1 MSVSIQLQEIASI
14 ALKAFS
20 NISASVSTVKV
31 LLMLFKGMTGVREN
45 GKRIDGLDE
54 PLHCWITGTTAE
66 DVKAAAKIIQEM
78 IDMEIYNPDSEKAMA
93 LRVRCLTFNLRK
105 TYK

>member
-1 MSVSIQLQEIASI
+1 M
-14 ALKAFS
+14 
-20 NISASVSTVKV
+20 NTVKV
-31 LLMLFKGMTGVREN
+31 LLMLFEGMTGVREN

-93 LRVRCLTFNLRK
+93 LRVRCLTFNLRIRHINNYSSK
-105 TYK
+105 KLKCFCLSMNHCLSF

>member
-1 MSVSIQLQEIASI
+1 M
-14 ALKAFS
+14 
-20 NISASVSTVKV
+20 NTVKV
-31 LLMLFKGMTGVREN
+31 LLMLFEGMTGVREN

-105 TYK
+105 TYNYSSKKSEVFLSELESLLVILT